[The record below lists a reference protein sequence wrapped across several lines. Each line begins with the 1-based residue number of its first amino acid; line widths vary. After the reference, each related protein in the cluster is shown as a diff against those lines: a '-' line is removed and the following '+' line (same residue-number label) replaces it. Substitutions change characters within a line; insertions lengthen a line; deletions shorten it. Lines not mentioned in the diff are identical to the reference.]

1 MLQGPP
7 GLVMQ
12 GKAGQ
17 AASGITT
24 SSSESC
30 ERGIVPQ
37 GEREPAPVAGS
48 SRPILENRAGCGI
61 LEPDDEEQVFDAVPA
76 GVPNFSIGDDD
87 SGSEVALEYFSIGDD
102 DSGSEVAL
110 EYCADSGI
118 HSMFASGCTQHEVT
132 ESAAQAGPLISENGL
147 VGSRN
152 PVAGS
157 PLGDSGSG
165 GTANSPDT
173 LLGPHPGE
181 EAIEALAGDIGVV
194 EEDAFEGLGSAVSGS
209 EVNEHHPED
218 GSNIL
223 DEVYVAVAR
232 LCCPSLVHGQ
242 NVVGHVGHVTE
253 GSSFVVISSGNW
265 VKVSDVVGAVA
276 SYISEAN
283 VQATISIWESL
294 KVMLQSQQ
302 LVRFSVPFIYCQPLV
317 HAFGK
322 KESVATT
329 NALQHLDASGSIE
342 GEEEEPT
349 SGYEKHR

>member
-1 MLQGPP
+1 
-7 GLVMQ
+7 MQ
-12 GKAGQ
+12 GQ
-17 AASGITT
+17 AESGFT
-24 SSSESC
+24 SSSLVSC

-87 SGSEVALEYFSIGDD
+87 SGSETYWSVAS
-102 DSGSEVAL
+102 

-157 PLGDSGSG
+157 PWGGSGSG

-242 NVVGHVGHVTE
+242 NVVGHVGHVAE
-253 GSSFVVISSGNW
+253 GSSFVVISSDNW